1 MEDLSHYI
9 NFFRSFPS
17 YICSSSNLALKY
29 VSYQASSLPSLWTVV
44 VETALFKSLL
54 HINVARKVTAI
65 HLMRWYSSFSL
76 KYFCI
81 LILSVCVWSLSSSL
95 ESLGRLPKPPEC
107 LLDWYSSGP
116 RRVTSS
122 DFNPPPFPYAIIY
135 SRASSVIYFSS
146 DISIL
151 ANRA

>member
-1 MEDLSHYI
+1 MDGLSHYI
-9 NFFRSFPS
+9 EFFKSSLS
-17 YICSSSNLALKY
+17 YICSSSNPALKY
-29 VSYQASSLPSLWTVV
+29 VSYQASSLPFLWTVV

-54 HINVARKVTAI
+54 HINAARKVTAI

-76 KYFCI
+76 RYFCI
-81 LILSVCVWSLSSSL
+81 LILSVRVWSLSSLL
-95 ESLGRLPKPPEC
+95 EPPGKLPKSPEC

-116 RRVTSS
+116 RRLPSS

-135 SRASSVIYFSS
+135 SGASSVIYSSS
-146 DISIL
+146 DVSVL